1 MNTRSWI
8 ASALLLAALAGT
20 GAALAVWKR
29 STVLAANAAA
39 ANQTEP
45 VESVV
50 AITARQHQH
59 RESTTSIGTVVALRS
74 IRLRNEVSGT
84 VRQATLTPGAIVDTG
99 TVLVALDV
107 SVEQAELKAQEAQA
121 ALAQTMLGRT
131 ERMAQQ
137 RASSATDLDRA
148 RSERDVAMAQVART
162 KAVIARKTIR
172 APFRARVGIADVHP
186 GQFLEEGT
194 ELTTLQGVDDSANVD
209 FSVAQQVAAN
219 LKSGDIVEVYANDD
233 KTPLAATIVATDAR
247 IDSTTR
253 NSVVRARLAGAENLP
268 TPGASVRVRVPVG
281 ATRAA
286 VAVPASALRKG
297 PSGDHVFVIAQDAQG
312 KTRAQQR
319 AVQVGAMAGE
329 DVVIDSGLAAGEQV
343 AASGSFKL
351 HDAALV
357 AVAQPVASA
366 TGAGAAK

>member
-1 MNTRSWI
+1 MNTKSWI

-20 GAALAVWKR
+20 GTALALWKR
-29 STVLAANAAA
+29 STVQAANAAA
-39 ANQTEP
+39 ANQPEP
-45 VESVV
+45 VESVSAV
-50 AITARQHQH
+50 PARQHEH
-59 RESTTSIGTVVALRS
+59 RDATTSIGTVVALRS

-84 VRQATLTPGAIVDTG
+84 VHRAALTPGAIVDAG

-107 SVEQAELKAQEAQA
+107 SVEQAELKAQEAEA

-131 ERMAQQ
+131 ERMTQQ
-137 RASSATDLDRA
+137 RAMSATELDRA
-148 RSERDVAMAQVART
+148 RSERDVKLAQVART

-194 ELTTLQGVDDSANVD
+194 ELTTLQGVDDGANVD
-209 FSVAQQVAAN
+209 FSVAQQVAAG
-219 LKSGDIVEVYANDD
+219 LKSGDAVDVYANDD
-233 KTPLAATIVATDAR
+233 AKPLAATIVATDAR
-247 IDSTTR
+247 VDPSTR
-253 NSVVRARLAGAENLP
+253 NAVVRARIDGANVP
-268 TPGASVRVRVPVG
+268 APGASVRVRVPVG
-281 ATRAA
+281 AARAT

-319 AVQVGAMAGE
+319 AVRVGAMLGE
-329 DVVIDSGLAAGEQV
+329 EVVIDSGLAAGEQV

-351 HDAALV
+351 RDASLV

-366 TGAGAAK
+366 AGAAK